1 MLTPAITAGLVGR
14 LDKPVVLSTG
24 CLTGSDAMA
33 RGFLD
38 AGCSAYIAP
47 QGYPGGTAAF
57 AFAAAFSYRTLAL
70 GTPLTG
76 AVATAGALGGDT
88 DMFRLW
94 H

>member
-47 QGYPGGTAAF
+47 QGYPDGTAAF
-57 AFAAAFSYRTLAL
+57 AFAAAFPYRTLAL

-76 AVATAGALGGDT
+76 AVATARALGGDT